1 MAGTAAIFVLSVT
14 FAYIAIHVERFTRY
28 GQEALL
34 AAAAF
39 LFTAGLMRLLVLA
52 DFVEREQAIIV
63 NSAAAISFALIGGQ
77 LAALRFV
84 SARIGKKYPTKEE
97 R

>member
-1 MAGTAAIFVLSVT
+1 MEAAGTGAIFVLSLS
-14 FAYIAIHVERFTRY
+14 FAYIAIHVERFSRY

-39 LFTAGLMRLLVLA
+39 LFTAGLMRLLVFA
-52 DFVEREQAIIV
+52 EYIEREQAVVV
-63 NSAAAISFALIGGQ
+63 NSAAAISFALIGAQ

-84 SARIGKKYPTKEE
+84 QARLRREQLNN

>member
-1 MAGTAAIFVLSVT
+1 MSGLDVLEVIGTGAFFVFSLIC
-14 FAYIAIHVERFTRY
+14 AYIAINAERFTRF

-52 DFVEREQAIIV
+52 DFITREQAVIV
-63 NSAAAISFALIGGQ
+63 NSTAAISFVLIGMQ
-77 LAALRFV
+77 LAVLRYV
-84 SARIGKKYPTKEE
+84 AARK
-97 R
+97 